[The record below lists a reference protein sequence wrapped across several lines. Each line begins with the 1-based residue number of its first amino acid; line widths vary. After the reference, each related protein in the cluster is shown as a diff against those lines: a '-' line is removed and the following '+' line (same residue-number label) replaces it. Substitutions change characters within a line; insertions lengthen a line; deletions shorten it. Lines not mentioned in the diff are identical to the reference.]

1 MALSEQ
7 GIIHAVCV
15 RVCDHIQVG
24 ISSPLPPAPPSAWS
38 CFRRREKE
46 WRRTAPPFASLL
58 PLPALLLARPL
69 GLGRSV
75 GRVGVGAELQRLEE
89 EEEGILFPTDR
100 SLFRV
105 QKSREGEKQREGS
118 NNTTKCP
125 IA

>member
-1 MALSEQ
+1 MPP
-7 GIIHAVCV
+7 
-15 RVCDHIQVG
+15 
-24 ISSPLPPAPPSAWS
+24 PLP
-38 CFRRREKE
+38 F
-46 WRRTAPPFASLL
+46 
-58 PLPALLLARPL
+58 PALQLALPL

-75 GRVGVGAELQRLEE
+75 DRVGVGAELQRLEE
-89 EEEGILFPTDR
+89 EEKEGILFPTDR

>member
-1 MALSEQ
+1 MQCAS
-7 GIIHAVCV
+7 
-15 RVCDHIQVG
+15 VCDHIQVG
-24 ISSPLPPAPPSAWS
+24 ILSPLPPAPPSAWS

-46 WRRTAPPFASLL
+46 WRRRRGRTAPPFASPLL
-58 PLPALLLARPL
+58 FPSLLLARPL

>member
-1 MALSEQ
+1 MAFYDTFR
-7 GIIHAVCV
+7 GAIHAFS
-15 RVCDHIQVG
+15 G
-24 ISSPLPPAPPSAWS
+24 
-38 CFRRREKE
+38 
-46 WRRTAPPFASLL
+46 TADVICGWNPWLCARGSLL
-58 PLPALLLARPL
+58 CITISVGCTIELRRLSVPVTELL
-69 GLGRSV
+69 
-75 GRVGVGAELQRLEE
+75 GRVGVGAELQRLE